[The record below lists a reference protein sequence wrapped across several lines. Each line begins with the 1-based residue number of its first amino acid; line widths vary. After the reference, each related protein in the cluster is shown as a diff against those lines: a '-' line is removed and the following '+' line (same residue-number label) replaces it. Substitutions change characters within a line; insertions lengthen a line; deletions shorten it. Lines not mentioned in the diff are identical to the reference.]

1 MSTEPHTL
9 SGAFVLD
16 ALSTEEAE
24 QFRRHLQ
31 SCAVCREEVRELR
44 EAAARMGAVEAV
56 APPPQLKTR
65 VLAAADRTPQK
76 PPRLGSSGTT
86 AGPRRWAPRLLAAA
100 AAVVVLAGGAIG
112 LNAVLSDDEGGG
124 PGGLQAAVVEVF
136 EAGDAHVAE
145 VETTHGPLRV
155 ATSPNENEMA
165 VDTSD
170 LVPLDQEHVYQLWAI
185 QDGGPVSVGVL
196 EDPKG
201 GAAMEMPATGTQ
213 VAITVEPAGGSEQ
226 PTSDPIAQVDPAAV

>member
-16 ALSTEEAE
+16 ALSPEEAE

-44 EAAARMGAVEAV
+44 EAAARLGAVEAI
-56 APPPQLKTR
+56 APPLKLKTR

-86 AGPRRWAPRLLAAA
+86 PAPRRWAPR
-100 AAVVVLAGGAIG
+100 VLAGGAIG
-112 LNAVLSDDEGGG
+112 LNAVLTDDEGGQS
-124 PGGLQAAVVEVF
+124 GLEAAVVEVF
-136 EAGDAHVAE
+136 QAPDAHVAE
-145 VETTHGPLRV
+145 VETSHGPLRV
-155 ATSPNENEMA
+155 ATSPGEDEMA

-170 LVPLDQEHVYQLWAI
+170 LVALDQEHVYQLWAI
-185 QDGGPVSVGVL
+185 QDGSPVSVGVL
-196 EDPKG
+196 DDPKS
-201 GAAMEMPATGTQ
+201 GAAMELPETGTT
-213 VAITVEPAGGSEQ
+213 VAITVEPAGGSKQ
-226 PTSDPIAQVDPAAV
+226 PTSEPIAQVDPAAV